1 MKQLF
6 QSPLGEVDAV
16 NIRTDRVNGEIAR
29 FRFVT
34 FTTAW
39 MHGCEV
45 EGRELTV
52 RKALQRGEWRPIN
65 LKQES
70 TCIVKGLFVE
80 ELL

>member
-1 MKQLF
+1 MGKSRGF
-6 QSPLGEVDAV
+6 G
-16 NIRTDRVNGEIAR
+16 
-29 FRFVT
+29 FVT

-70 TCIVKGLFVE
+70 TCTVKGLFVE